1 LLYEDDETNR
11 MMESLDLF
19 DQYINQEIFRELPIF
34 LVLNKIDLFKKKIMD
49 YNISDLFEDFDK
61 EYNHDF
67 DYCLKVKKKNIY
79 IKKFVENKFLERNKY
94 NPKRIHIF
102 YLTTHNDEEFRNV
115 FSKIIS
121 NFS

>member
-1 LLYEDDETNR
+1 VIFLCAISEYNQLLYEDDETNR

-67 DYCLKVKKKNIY
+67 DYCLKVKKNIKLLGKKKNFY
-79 IKKFVENKFLERNKY
+79 IKKKVCRK
-94 NPKRIHIF
+94 
-102 YLTTHNDEEFRNV
+102 
-115 FSKIIS
+115 
-121 NFS
+121 